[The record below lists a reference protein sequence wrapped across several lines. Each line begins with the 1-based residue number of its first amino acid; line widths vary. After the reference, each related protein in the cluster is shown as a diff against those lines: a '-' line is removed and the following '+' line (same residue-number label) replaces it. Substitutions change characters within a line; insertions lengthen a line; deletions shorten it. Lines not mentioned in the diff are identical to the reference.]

1 MIELLLA
8 NGGFTSTCVGVG
20 GGWIVQVSGGRP
32 QNLVLV
38 FEEWPVIMKDKHVLL
53 AVSL

>member
-1 MIELLLA
+1 MIEITA
-8 NGGFTSTCVGVG
+8 NGGFTSTRVDVG

-38 FEEWPVIMKDKHVLL
+38 SVEWSVIMKDKHVFRT
-53 AVSL
+53 VSL